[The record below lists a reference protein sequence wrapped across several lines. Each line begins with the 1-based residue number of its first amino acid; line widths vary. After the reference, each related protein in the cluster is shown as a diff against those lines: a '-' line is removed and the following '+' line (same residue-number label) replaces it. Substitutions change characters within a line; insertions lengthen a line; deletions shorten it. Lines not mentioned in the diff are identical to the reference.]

1 METVAIQADESAKEF
16 VLRTV
21 RERNVKF
28 IRLWFSDILG
38 NLKGFS
44 ISPAQLEVALQHG
57 IGFDG
62 ASIEG
67 FARVDESDMVA
78 VPDPSTFAILPWRPE
93 HPGVARIFADI
104 YTPEGEPFD
113 GDPRYVLRRN
123 LQRAQELGY
132 TFYVGPELEY
142 FYFRGPDDPTPLDNG
157 GYFDQMPLDV
167 ASDLR
172 RETILTLEEMGIE
185 AEYSH
190 HEVAPGQDEI
200 VLRYTDALTMADN
213 CMTYRLVVREIA
225 RQHGVHATF
234 MPKPISSENGSGM
247 HTHLSLF
254 RGEAND
260 FYSADGPNNLSPV
273 ALNFIAGLLK
283 HAPAFTAITNQWI
296 NSYKRLVPGY
306 EAPVYLTWA
315 HRNRSDLIRIP
326 RVPPNNPEAVRVEYR
341 APDPACNPYL
351 AFSVMLA
358 AGLDGI
364 ERNLQP
370 PEPLNENA
378 FAMSDERRAE
388 MGIGVLP
395 GDLHEAI
402 GLAEQ
407 SELVRN
413 ALGEHVFDSFIRNKR
428 IEWESFR
435 SHVTDFEID
444 RYLQTL

>member
-157 GYFDQMPLDV
+157 GYFRPD
-167 ASDLR
+167 
-172 RETILTLEEMGIE
+172 
-185 AEYSH
+185 
-190 HEVAPGQDEI
+190 
-200 VLRYTDALTMADN
+200 
-213 CMTYRLVVREIA
+213 
-225 RQHGVHATF
+225 
-234 MPKPISSENGSGM
+234 
-247 HTHLSLF
+247 
-254 RGEAND
+254 
-260 FYSADGPNNLSPV
+260 
-273 ALNFIAGLLK
+273 
-283 HAPAFTAITNQWI
+283 
-296 NSYKRLVPGY
+296 
-306 EAPVYLTWA
+306 
-315 HRNRSDLIRIP
+315 
-326 RVPPNNPEAVRVEYR
+326 AVRCRVR
-341 APDPACNPYL
+341 PA
-351 AFSVMLA
+351 S
-358 AGLDGI
+358 
-364 ERNLQP
+364 
-370 PEPLNENA
+370 
-378 FAMSDERRAE
+378 
-388 MGIGVLP
+388 
-395 GDLHEAI
+395 GD
-402 GLAEQ
+402 
-407 SELVRN
+407 
-413 ALGEHVFDSFIRNKR
+413 DS
-428 IEWESFR
+428 
-435 SHVTDFEID
+435 HA
-444 RYLQTL
+444 

>member
-1 METVAIQADESAKEF
+1 
-16 VLRTV
+16 
-21 RERNVKF
+21 
-28 IRLWFSDILG
+28 
-38 NLKGFS
+38 
-44 ISPAQLEVALQHG
+44 
-57 IGFDG
+57 
-62 ASIEG
+62 
-67 FARVDESDMVA
+67 
-78 VPDPSTFAILPWRPE
+78 
-93 HPGVARIFADI
+93 
-104 YTPEGEPFD
+104 
-113 GDPRYVLRRN
+113 
-123 LQRAQELGY
+123 
-132 TFYVGPELEY
+132 
-142 FYFRGPDDPTPLDNG
+142 
-157 GYFDQMPLDV
+157 MPLDV

-260 FYSADGPNNLSPV
+260 FYSADGSNNLSPL
-273 ALNFIAGLLK
+273 ALNFIAGLLT

-326 RVPPNNPEAVRVEYR
+326 RVPPNNPEAARIEYR

-395 GDLHEAI
+395 GDLNEAI